1 MHTAAG
7 GPVHSFTETSPLT
20 NLLSNQKDFI
30 KSFII
35 YLLNSSDMKKE
46 DFSHKM
52 VNVDGCYVNIGD
64 CLLNYDSEFVVKCYV
79 CTQITGKF
87 EIERGGQ
94 FLVNTSFQIY

>member
-35 YLLNSSDMKKE
+35 YLLNSSDMKKMA
-46 DFSHKM
+46 FLIS
-52 VNVDGCYVNIGD
+52 V
-64 CLLNYDSEFVVKCYV
+64 LFVMNNP
-79 CTQITGKF
+79 ISA
-87 EIERGGQ
+87 Q
-94 FLVNTSFQIY
+94 FLVEESGNTAVGVEYDSNNSL